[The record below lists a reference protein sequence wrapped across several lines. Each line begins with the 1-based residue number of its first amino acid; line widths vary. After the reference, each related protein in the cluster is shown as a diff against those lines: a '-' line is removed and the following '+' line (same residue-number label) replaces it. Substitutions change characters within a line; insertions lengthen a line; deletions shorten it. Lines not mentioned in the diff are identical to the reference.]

1 MKKILYPI
9 LAAAVVAS
17 ACNKQEPLPGNGSDN
32 GGVETSGPGAE
43 MTISLKVA
51 SDGPSTKAT
60 VAGTGAENTLTSATA
75 YVFNDVGTLETVAEF
90 ANVATTPSTTVN
102 VTLGNKTVYVL
113 ANFVDKPEGA
123 VPGYAETEMQR
134 TVMQIAAINDII
146 GEDDARS
153 FAMSGFAAATVAAG
167 TGGAA
172 NNTCSVSLTRLASK
186 VVVVNNTADTTAE
199 RSAGRLDNISAKT
212 MNVAK
217 NEYYFT
223 YPSTSWSTPN
233 YDASEVGDA
242 EYFNSANGDAAFS
255 PIASKAPF
263 YVSENKVQTPK
274 KGNITY
280 LLLKGTFT
288 PKKVYN
294 ADGTTSRVG
303 NQGETFYRLKHNT
316 NGTYDA
322 KYYYETP
329 ATVPTDYSTVEY
341 QNGISYYRV
350 YLTGDQQ
357 NQNLSERYSI
367 QRNTLINLTLTH
379 ATGAG
384 ENTEAGAIP
393 TDPETPIGETS
404 NLTVTVTVADW
415 TSVNQSTGV
424 GDM

>member
-60 VAGTGAENTLTSATA
+60 DPGTSAEQALKSATA
-75 YVFNDVGTLETVAEF
+75 YVFNDVGTLEAVADF
-90 ANVATTPSTTVN
+90 TDPNTSKSTTVK
-102 VTLGNKTVYVL
+102 VSLGDKTVYVL
-113 ANFVDKPEGA
+113 ANLVDKPVEA
-123 VPGYAETEMQR
+123 VPGFAETEMQR

-146 GEDDARS
+146 GEDNDRN
-153 FAMSGFAAATVAAG
+153 FAMSGFATATVAAG
-167 TGGAA
+167 TGGTA
-172 NNTCSVSLTRLASK
+172 SVTLTRLASK

-357 NQNLSERYSI
+357 NQDLSERYSI

-384 ENTEAGAIP
+384 ENTENGAIP

-404 NLTVTVTVADW
+404 DLTVTVTVADW

>member
-172 NNTCSVSLTRLASK
+172 NNTCNVSLTRLASK
-186 VVVVNNTADTTAE
+186 VIVVNNTTDTTAE
-199 RSAGRLDNISAKT
+199 RSAGRLDDISAKT

-217 NEYYFT
+217 NEYYFP
-223 YPSTSWSTPN
+223 YPTAWSTPN
-233 YDASEVGDA
+233 YENSATDNQYISSAQGDA
-242 EYFNSANGDAAFS
+242 TFTAIAN
-255 PIASKAPF
+255 KAPF
-263 YVSENKVQTPK
+263 FVSENKVKTPK
-274 KGNITY
+274 EGNITY

-294 ADGTTSRVG
+294 ADATSHKVG
-303 NQGETFYRLKHNT
+303 VKGETFYRLKHKT
-316 NGTYDA
+316 NGTYDNR
-322 KYYYETP
+322 YFYQSP
-329 ATVPTDYSTVEY
+329 TVEHADY
-341 QNGISYYRV
+341 DIIEYTSGISYFRV

-357 NQNLSERYSI
+357 NANLSERYAI
-367 QRNTLINLTLTH
+367 KRNTVINLTLTH

-384 ENTEAGAIP
+384 ENTENGAIP

-415 TSVNQSTGV
+415 TSVDQSTGV